1 MIKQKTERGVSAVGS
16 AQHWQCWGQGFE
28 SPTLHQTDAQSA
40 FQPFQKNSDPH
51 PTGAGR
57 CSFLFLLRKKSLQS
71 VPAVFAAAGSRVI
84 SPTRMPGKRPSHR
97 GKSPKNARRIANL
110 PNFRSRNRIDST
122 TLSLASRAISTS
134 AGIRMKMLKLPLETK
149 NPDRYCGPGSGA
161 GNQSRTDDLVIT
173 NDVLYQ
179 LSHASI
185 PTFLSTSLL
194 YQTFFRLSRGFVKKI
209 SQIRAFCGES
219 GKKSRV
225 RCLPFASEE

>member
-1 MIKQKTERGVSAVGS
+1 
-16 AQHWQCWGQGFE
+16 
-28 SPTLHQTDAQSA
+28 
-40 FQPFQKNSDPH
+40 
-51 PTGAGR
+51 
-57 CSFLFLLRKKSLQS
+57 
-71 VPAVFAAAGSRVI
+71 
-84 SPTRMPGKRPSHR
+84 
-97 GKSPKNARRIANL
+97 
-110 PNFRSRNRIDST
+110 
-122 TLSLASRAISTS
+122 
-134 AGIRMKMLKLPLETK
+134 MKMLKLPLETK

-219 GKKSRV
+219 GNFT
-225 RCLPFASEE
+225 CLSPVGCGGEKFEGRFDGFAGCVAERHP